1 MGTSHRMV
9 AFNAVPGQRVGGVG
23 AGGVGGVRAFSAYH
37 GRNGP
42 FPFYMFFP
50 TAIQLLENG
59 WASGWKLE
67 GELLGWLSGLLLR
80 RHRFLQ
86 GRDDCLLGVR
96 WRLNVGLLRGSA
108 SPPGC
113 PLAPTTA

>member
-9 AFNAVPGQRVGGVG
+9 AFNAVPGQR
-23 AGGVGGVRAFSAYH
+23 VGGVRAFSAYH

-86 GRDDCLLGVR
+86 GGM
-96 WRLNVGLLRGSA
+96 
-108 SPPGC
+108 
-113 PLAPTTA
+113 TAC